1 MGVCSCCLK
10 ALLYDKCVF
19 IHVWV
24 YISLVQFNASIFFFT
39 KLLEEDLKANG
50 VKEEG
55 GDVTVIEGLCIIID
69 ICRTFL
75 SSYVHYLVNYSLF
88 ST

>member
-1 MGVCSCCLK
+1 MIN
-10 ALLYDKCVF
+10 VF
-19 IHVWV
+19 SYMFGCIYHW
-24 YISLVQFNASIFFFT
+24 YNLTHPFYFS
-39 KLLEEDLKANG
+39 KLLEKDLKANG

-55 GDVTVIEGLCIIID
+55 GDVTVIEGLWIIID

-75 SSYVHYLVNYSLF
+75 SSYIHYLVNYSLF

>member
-1 MGVCSCCLK
+1 MIN
-10 ALLYDKCVF
+10 VF
-19 IHVWV
+19 SYMFGCIYHW
-24 YISLVQFNASIFFFT
+24 YNLTHPFFFFT

-75 SSYVHYLVNYSLF
+75 SSYIHYLVNYSLF